1 MPAAK
6 KAGAVYVATTSG
18 STDIKGETYVFVRGQ
33 TRVREGHAL
42 LKAVPD
48 YFEPVEEHVH
58 YEHGA
63 SAKADTETR
72 A

>member
-6 KAGAVYVATTSG
+6 KTGAVYIATASG
-18 STDIKGETYVFVRGQ
+18 SAEVKGETMPFVRGV

-48 YFEPVEEHVH
+48 YFEPVEDHIH

-72 A
+72 G